1 VTWLDDGA
9 VAHLREV
16 AEWPDLGERYAIRGR
31 LGRGG
36 MGVVYAAHDAVIGRE
51 VAVKVL
57 DDLLHG
63 ASAARLLAEA
73 RILGRLEHPGIVP
86 VHDAGT
92 LPDGRVYYVMKLVR
106 GEPLDVAA
114 RSRSLNE
121 RLDLFLR
128 ICETVSF
135 AHARGVVHRDLKPAN
150 IMLGAFG
157 EVLVMD
163 WGVALSG
170 SAEAAELGP
179 SAEMRRDAENALG
192 SPGPEAW
199 GPGPGSSAEMRR
211 DAENVRS
218 SPGPESWSPGP
229 EVVGT
234 PGYMAPEQIHG
245 AGDVDHRADVYALG
259 VILAALCTSPAP
271 RPLVAIASRASAAH
285 ADRRYQTVQ
294 ALARDIMRFRE
305 GDAVTAYRETPIERT
320 IRLYRRYE
328 LPILLVLAYMIM
340 RVLLLAWRGV

>member
-1 VTWLDDGA
+1 MRWLDDGA

-36 MGVVYAAHDAVIGRE
+36 MGVVYAANDAVIGRE

-57 DDLLHG
+57 DDLHHG
-63 ASAARLLAEA
+63 ASASRLLAEA
-73 RILGRLEHPGIVP
+73 QILGRLEHPGIVP

-106 GEPLDVAA
+106 GEPLDVAV

-135 AHARGVVHRDLKPAN
+135 AHARGVVHRDLKPEN

-163 WGVALSG
+163 WGVAF
-170 SAEAAELGP
+170 SAETAEP
-179 SAEMRRDAENALG
+179 FAEVRSHAEND
-192 SPGPEAW
+192 SPSSLRPEAW
-199 GPGPGSSAEMRR
+199 GL
-211 DAENVRS
+211 
-218 SPGPESWSPGP
+218 GP

-234 PGYMAPEQIHG
+234 PGYMPPEQVRG
-245 AGDVDHRADVYALG
+245 AGRVDQRADVYALG
-259 VILAALCTSPAP
+259 VILAALCTVPAP
-271 RPLVAIASRASAAH
+271 KPLVAIAGRARAEH
-285 ADRRYQTVQ
+285 VEERYETVQ
-294 ALARDIMRFRE
+294 ALARDLMRFRDGE
-305 GDAVTAYRETPIERT
+305 AVTAYRETPIERLG
-320 IRLYRRYE
+320 RLYRRYE
-328 LPILLVLAYMIM
+328 LPILLVLAYMVM